1 MNMNS
6 DENKISLEKSVQYA
20 YRRLRTLVFEVQLLA
35 IEQKGLYEISSS
47 LADYNKGIL
56 TPSTEN
62 ELLYDD
68 VVFKWSEQAMRYY
81 TSGEAVT
88 KILAKKVK
96 QFQSTLKVLKSDL
109 EDLDIDTSKIG
120 VLLGSADS
128 ADSKTLSNI
137 ISAFEDINHAI
148 EPVVNKL
155 EN

>member
-1 MNMNS
+1 
-6 DENKISLEKSVQYA
+6 
-20 YRRLRTLVFEVQLLA
+20 
-35 IEQKGLYEISSS
+35 
-47 LADYNKGIL
+47 
-56 TPSTEN
+56 
-62 ELLYDD
+62 
-68 VVFKWSEQAMRYY
+68 MRYY

-88 KILAKKVK
+88 KILAEKVK

-148 EPVVNKL
+148 KPVVNKL